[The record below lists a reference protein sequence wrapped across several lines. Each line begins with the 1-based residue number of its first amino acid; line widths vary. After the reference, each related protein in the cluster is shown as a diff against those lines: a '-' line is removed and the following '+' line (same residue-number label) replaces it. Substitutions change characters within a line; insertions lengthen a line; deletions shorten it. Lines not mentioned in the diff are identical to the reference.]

1 MKFENYTTE
10 IFLENYFRDCET
22 FGEETT
28 QAIYEEIFSTI
39 SNKKVKLDGFV
50 KALKEEVDLEALQQG
65 VVLEAPLPLPPGVEA
80 ATGSGIW
87 PKPSSLMPNM
97 GAGQAAATALEKAVE
112 TAGVD
117 ELARIAKWKAFKDST
132 KGFFSNIGNFLG
144 GLPAKVKSFFGGLK
158 GKSFGE
164 IMKQGLTWVKDN
176 PMIALKT
183 TGGIALVI
191 MLIKALRKKGQ
202 LNRYENLRALAART
216 GQLKEDAYDTILED
230 SKEKKALREVL
241 EECKTNKALS
251 KLLEGGF

>member
-39 SNKKVKLDGFV
+39 SNKKIKLDGFV
-50 KALKEEVDLEALQQG
+50 KALNEEVDLEALQ
-65 VVLEAPLPLPPGVEA
+65 EAWPG
-80 ATGSGIW
+80 
-87 PKPSSLMPNM
+87 PKPSELMPNM

-117 ELARIAKWKAFKDST
+117 KLARIAKWKAFKDST
-132 KGFFSNIGNFLG
+132 KGFFSNIGNFLS

-251 KLLEGGF
+251 KLFEGGF

>member
-10 IFLENYFRDCET
+10 VFLENYFRDCET

-50 KALKEEVDLEALQQG
+50 KALNEEVDLEALQ

-80 ATGSGIW
+80 AAGPTTW
-87 PKPSSLMPNM
+87 LKPSSLIPKN
-97 GAGQAAATALEKAVE
+97 GVGYDAALALEKAAE

-117 ELARIAKWKAFKDST
+117 KLARIAKWKAFKDNT
-132 KGFFSNIGNFLG
+132 KGFFSNIGNFLS

-202 LNRYENLRALAART
+202 LDRYENLRALAART

-251 KLLEGGF
+251 KLFEGGF